1 MLEIKLNRRVND
13 TKSRFILVEFLGAF
27 SYSFDFETYEMSA
40 FEKYIYEF
48 GNFESSF
55 GCIMSNNDGSIDIRE
70 PRTKMVGTVLDQKH
84 TGTKTFL
91 KFSDKLD
98 RSVPGPGG
106 L

>member
-1 MLEIKLNRRVND
+1 MSTILNHDLFSSNF
-13 TKSRFILVEFLGAF
+13 SGAF

-55 GCIMSNNDGSIDIRE
+55 GCIMSNDDGSIDIRD
-70 PRTKMVGTVLDQKH
+70 PRTKMVGTGLDQDH

-98 RSVPGPGG
+98 RAWAWRFVDP
-106 L
+106 